1 MLLLS
6 LVYCYFDC
14 RAGGGGGDVA
24 VWRGAGGG
32 RAGGA
37 GEGSAA
43 PRAPGQT
50 PDPALQPP
58 VAAAAP
64 LRSGSQGPLDHRHTC
79 GAAAFVIMIAIT
91 WHAAVERGGEKE

>member
-1 MLLLS
+1 M
-6 LVYCYFDC
+6 CYS
-14 RAGGGGGDVA
+14 AGSGGGGGGDGA
-24 VWRGAGGG
+24 VGG
-32 RAGGA
+32 RAGGRRA
-37 GEGSAA
+37 GGAGQSSAA